1 MVARRRLKRPPRR
14 SAHLSKNRQHVKLSE
29 AGIDSVASKVEE
41 DVKVMR
47 DEMQRERDSEREP
60 MGAAGSKTPRGEGI
74 EEGFEEEEKSDED
87 GDGDVGEN
95 TGASPTT
102 KVAGDS

>member
-14 SAHLSKNRQHVKLSE
+14 SAHLAKHRQHVKLAD
-29 AGIDSVASKVEE
+29 AGIDRVAAKVDE
-41 DVKVMR
+41 DVRVLR

-74 EEGFEEEEKSDED
+74 EEGEEEEDKSED
-87 GDGDVGEN
+87 DVDVNEN
-95 TGASPTT
+95 TMV
-102 KVAGDS
+102 KVPG